1 MKVIYC
7 TYRKVLCDLAETQA
21 DTIPTCTCSRCK
33 GKYMLEIE
41 EEEFSKNLKS
51 QGDDWMI
58 ATFMLLFMVGCLLIS
73 DLMICKKTN
82 RIRIETIEFIETSR
96 SYKPEY
102 ETMLKENLRLNEEIK
117 EILIGR

>member
-1 MKVIYC
+1 
-7 TYRKVLCDLAETQA
+7 
-21 DTIPTCTCSRCK
+21 
-33 GKYMLEIE
+33 
-41 EEEFSKNLKS
+41 
-51 QGDDWMI
+51 MI